1 MRSPPTRV
9 ATPRSGAPLR
19 CLMLALAFAP
29 ASAFATDDL
38 QAQLTR
44 ADSAAVILGTAT
56 RFERSGRPDIAEAL
70 YQHLIQSFE
79 GTAAADE
86 ARQRIVDV
94 ALDRVEGDGRVELQV
109 FSTTFGLWLGIAVP
123 AASGAES
130 EEAYGAGLLVGGPA
144 GFFFSRALLRSRAVS
159 LGQARAIS
167 WGGVFGTWQGLG
179 WGLVLDLD
187 EEELVCNQF
196 GCYSAESSENVWVS
210 MVAGGLAG
218 IATGAI
224 IARNPVRSGVASG
237 AQMGSTWGTV
247 WSILASGV
255 VGVDEGD
262 NVLTTGLV
270 AGGVGL
276 FAGAALA
283 RGQGMSRSRVRLI
296 DLGAL
301 AGLAAG
307 LGVDLLVQPDEDAAA
322 AGIPLAASILGAI
335 LAYNGTRDRDRVPE
349 MDDFVPDGSLL
360 SWQDGRLSVQAP
372 LPMPTL
378 VPALDPNGRDA
389 WRPGLSLALL
399 RARF

>member
-1 MRSPPTRV
+1 MTTRLRPPTRRHGIGWAALLLVIV
-9 ATPRSGAPLR
+9 AGASTPEST
-19 CLMLALAFAP
+19 
-29 ASAFATDDL
+29 S
-38 QAQLTR
+38 AQLTR

-56 RFERSGRPDIAEAL
+56 RFEQSGRADVAQAL
-70 YQHLIQSFE
+70 YQHLIQSFG

-86 ARQRIVDV
+86 ARQRIAEV

-123 AASGAES
+123 AAFGADSG
-130 EEAYGAGLLVGGPA
+130 EAFGAGLLVGGPA
-144 GFFFSRALLRSRAVS
+144 GFFFSRALLRSREVS

-167 WGGVFGTWQGLG
+167 WGGLFGTWQGLG

-187 EEELVCNQF
+187 GEELVCGQF
-196 GCYSAESSENVWVS
+196 GCFVEESSENVWAS
-210 MVAGGLAG
+210 MVAGGIAG

-247 WSILASGV
+247 WSVLAAGV
-255 VGVDEGD
+255 VGEDDGD
-262 NVLTTGLV
+262 DILTTGLV
-270 AGGVGL
+270 TGGVGL

-307 LGVDLLVQPDEDAAA
+307 FGVDLLLQPDGDAAV
-322 AGIPLAASILGAI
+322 AGIPLAGSILGAI
-335 LAYNGTRDRDRVPE
+335 LAYNGTRDRDRMPD

-360 SWQDGRLSVQAP
+360 SWQDGRLSLQAP

-389 WRPGLSLALL
+389 WRPGLSVALL